1 MKKTALYEEHVKSGA
16 TIVEFAGWLMPLQ
29 YSTINEEV
37 LAVRHKAGLFDVSHM
52 GEIEITGPDTFKFV
66 DYIVTNFYGSLEM
79 GQIMYTAMCNEEGGV
94 IDDLLVY
101 SFGKNKALLVVNAAN
116 TEKDFKWIH
125 QNAKKFD
132 VEVENV
138 SSQYAQL
145 ALQGPISEEILQRFV
160 SKDLSAVGYYHFIE
174 CEVLGAK
181 SLVSRTGYTG
191 EDGFEIYCDPEAVA
205 SIWRELIKA
214 EVKPAGLG
222 ARDVCRLEASYML
235 YGNDMDETTTP
246 LEAGLSWVVRLD
258 KDFIGRDALAKQKE
272 RGIKRRIR
280 GLELSSKRIARHGML
295 VYMGEDQ
302 IGEVTSGTLSPTIQ
316 KSIAMARLKS
326 NVKISSEVSIDIRG
340 RLENA
345 RVVKLPFYKG
355 SVKRS

>member
-66 DYIVTNFYGSLEM
+66 DYIVTNSYGSLEM

-272 RGIKRRIR
+272 RGIERRITR
-280 GLELSSKRIARHGML
+280 LEL
-295 VYMGEDQ
+295 
-302 IGEVTSGTLSPTIQ
+302 
-316 KSIAMARLKS
+316 
-326 NVKISSEVSIDIRG
+326 
-340 RLENA
+340 
-345 RVVKLPFYKG
+345 
-355 SVKRS
+355 